1 MKLTSIK
8 RQFTLSMFSQAYSQ
22 SVTIG
27 AQLLVL
33 PLMLW
38 LWGAEHY
45 GVWLLVSTLP
55 TYLTMS
61 DLGFAQV
68 SGNDMTMRVSRE
80 DIDGAVVVNQ
90 TAWLMNACV
99 SALLLVVSAAF
110 ALFFPIAHVFN
121 VPQQLGEGI
130 GLCAFLLACSVI
142 LSLTFG
148 VVGSAMR
155 AVGKYWL
162 IISTHATAR
171 AFDALL
177 LVGSAAAGGGLVSAA
192 ALMLTARV
200 ILFVTASALFYRHYG
215 QFRPSIARADR
226 RLLREM
232 IAPSLSYMSY
242 TVSNS
247 VNIQGTSIIVGILL
261 GPAAVVVVSSIRTL
275 TGMGRMCA
283 SVVIHSLEPIF
294 AHLAGLGARETQ
306 KRNFQFL
313 IGAALAGCA
322 VYGIG
327 MFVWGE
333 AFLAFWTRG
342 VVVDQGA
349 LFRLMVMS
357 SITEIIWFTLQTPYV
372 STNRH
377 SVFAVYFLVFSIVSI
392 VSLVVFLNLS
402 SIVVVGI
409 ASLFLHL
416 STLIITL
423 VLMRSNKAF

>member
-8 RQFTLSMFSQAYSQ
+8 RQFTLSIVSQAYSQ

-68 SGNDMTMRVSRE
+68 SGNDMTMRVSRG

-90 TAWLMNACV
+90 TAWLMSACI
-99 SALLLVVSAAF
+99 SILLLVVSAAF
-110 ALFFPIAHVFN
+110 TLFFPIAPVFN
-121 VPQQLGEGI
+121 VPPRLGEGI

-142 LSLTFG
+142 FSLTFG

-162 IISTHATAR
+162 VTSTHATAR
-171 AFDALL
+171 ACDALL
-177 LVGSAAAGGGLVSAA
+177 LVGSAAAGGGMVSAA
-192 ALMLTARV
+192 ALMLSARV
-200 ILFVTASALFYRHYG
+200 TLFLTASALFYYHNR
-215 QFRPSIARADR
+215 QFFPSIVRADR

-232 IAPSLSYMSY
+232 ITPSLSYMSY
-242 TVSNS
+242 TISNS

-294 AHLAGLGARETQ
+294 AHLAGVGERETQ
-306 KRNFQFL
+306 KKNFQLL
-313 IGAALAGCA
+313 IGAALVGCT

-333 AFLAFWTRG
+333 EFLAFWTRG
-342 VVVDQGA
+342 VVFDQGD
-349 LFRLMVMS
+349 LFRLMVVS
-357 SITEIIWFTLQTPYV
+357 SIFEIIWFTLQTPYV

-377 SVFAVYFLVFSIVSI
+377 SVFAVYFLGLSIVSMVSLIVFLSVFSI
-392 VSLVVFLNLS
+392 LF
-402 SIVVVGI
+402 VGVTL
-409 ASLFLHL
+409 LFLHV
-416 STLIITL
+416 STLLVTL
-423 VLMRSNKAF
+423 VLMQSNKAF

>member
-1 MKLTSIK
+1 
-8 RQFTLSMFSQAYSQ
+8 MFSQAYSQ

-55 TYLTMS
+55 AYLTMS

-68 SGNDMTMRVSRE
+68 SGNDMTMRVSRQ
-80 DIDGAVVVNQ
+80 DINGAVVVNQ
-90 TAWLMNACV
+90 TAWLMNAYV
-99 SALLLVVSAAF
+99 SIFLLLVSAIF
-110 ALFFPIAHVFN
+110 ALLFPIAPVFN
-121 VPQQLGEGI
+121 VPPRLGEGV

-155 AVGKYWL
+155 AVGKHWL
-162 IISTHATAR
+162 VISTHATAR

-192 ALMLTARV
+192 ALMLSARV
-200 ILFVTASALFYRHYG
+200 ILFLTASSLFYRYYR

-247 VNIQGTSIIVGILL
+247 VNIQGTSIVVGIVL

-275 TGMGRMCA
+275 TGIGRMCA

-294 AHLAGLGARETQ
+294 AHLAGVGAKETQ
-306 KRNFQFL
+306 KKNFQLL
-313 IGAALAGCA
+313 IGSALMGCA
-322 VYGIG
+322 VYGMG

-333 AFLAFWTRG
+333 TFLAFWTRG
-342 VVVDQGA
+342 VVVDQGG
-349 LFRLMVMS
+349 LFRLMVVS

-377 SVFAVYFLVFSIVSI
+377 SVFALYFLALSIVSM
-392 VSLVVFLNLS
+392 VSLVVFLNVS
-402 SIVVVGI
+402 SIAVVGV
-409 ASLFLHL
+409 ASLCLHL
-416 STLIITL
+416 CTLIVTL
-423 VLMRSNKAF
+423 ALMRSNRAF